1 MGYFHATAP
10 VVQHTCTWSSKQNI
24 ILYLE
29 ELSECHLYTKC
40 LDLDYLI
47 KFDVK
52 WIPNVIENKD
62 LLILECKCP

>member
-1 MGYFHATAP
+1 MTRAS
-10 VVQHTCTWSSKQNI
+10 VVQHTWSSKQNI

-29 ELSECHLYTKC
+29 EPSECHLYTKF

-52 WIPNVIENKD
+52 WIPNIIENKD

>member
-1 MGYFHATAP
+1 MPRAP

-29 ELSECHLYTKC
+29 EPSECHLYTKC

-47 KFDVK
+47 KFDVM

-62 LLILECKCP
+62 LLILEFKCP